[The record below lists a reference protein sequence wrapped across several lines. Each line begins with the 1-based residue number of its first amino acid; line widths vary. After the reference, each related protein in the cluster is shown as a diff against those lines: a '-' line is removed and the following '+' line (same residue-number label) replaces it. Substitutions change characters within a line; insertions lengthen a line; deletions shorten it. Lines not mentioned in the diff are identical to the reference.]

1 MMKNKIAVLFKIAN
15 LFNENGITWNVDA
28 SCMLYLKD
36 VVEDFNDIDLMIHIN
51 DVEKVK
57 EVLKKYK
64 NLERKSNEK
73 YQTEHFLEYHIEGVD
88 IDIMAGFKIVHND
101 NVHYFPL
108 LREQKSDKKII
119 NNSIIYLESI
129 EKGLI
134 YYKLMERKDKV
145 EIINN
150 SLKVEH

>member
-1 MMKNKIAVLFKIAN
+1 MIKNKIEVLLKIAN
-15 LFNENGITWNVDA
+15 LFNENAITWNVGA
-28 SCMLYLKD
+28 SCMLYLRD
-36 VVEDFNDIDLMIHIN
+36 VVEDFNDIDLMIHID

-57 EVLKKYK
+57 DLLKKYK
-64 NLERKSNEK
+64 NLDRKPNGK
-73 YQTEHFLEYHIEGVD
+73 YQTEHFLEYDIEGVD
-88 IDIMAGFKIVHND
+88 IDIMAGFRIVHNN

-108 LREQKSDKKII
+108 SREQKNEKIII

-129 EKGLI
+129 EKWQI

-150 SLKVEH
+150 SLKIEQ